1 MNIEASVIISFYNKI
16 DALKLVLSG
25 FARQSM
31 KNFELVIADD
41 GSNSSVVNEL
51 AQVIT
56 GSPMKIRH
64 IWQNDNGW
72 QKNSILNKAIVEAS
86 ADYIIFIDGDCI
98 PHRHF
103 IKEHVSAKDRNQ
115 VLTGRRVMLSK
126 MVSDLLTVKLSARV
140 ISKMRLYY

>member
-56 GSPMKIRH
+56 ALP
-64 IWQNDNGW
+64 
-72 QKNSILNKAIVEAS
+72 
-86 ADYIIFIDGDCI
+86 
-98 PHRHF
+98 
-103 IKEHVSAKDRNQ
+103 
-115 VLTGRRVMLSK
+115 
-126 MVSDLLTVKLSARV
+126 
-140 ISKMRLYY
+140 